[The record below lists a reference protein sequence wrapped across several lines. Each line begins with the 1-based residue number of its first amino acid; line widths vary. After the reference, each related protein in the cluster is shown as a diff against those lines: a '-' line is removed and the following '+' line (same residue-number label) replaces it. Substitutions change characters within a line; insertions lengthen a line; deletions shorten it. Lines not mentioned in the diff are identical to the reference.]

1 MDSLIDIK
9 EKILDLFQDLDLTYD
24 FRGVFSYTRNNK
36 TEFDLVIQN
45 ENNFGISKILED
57 IYPYILRCHQMS
69 DILFTRGTIMTDQIQ
84 SLEFNIDIFNDFKS
98 FELNDGKNRYSKK
111 RFDREFTINTYT
123 LIFEAE

>member
-1 MDSLIDIK
+1 MTG
-9 EKILDLFQDLDLTYD
+9 ILLKNENIVIFNPRRDDWD